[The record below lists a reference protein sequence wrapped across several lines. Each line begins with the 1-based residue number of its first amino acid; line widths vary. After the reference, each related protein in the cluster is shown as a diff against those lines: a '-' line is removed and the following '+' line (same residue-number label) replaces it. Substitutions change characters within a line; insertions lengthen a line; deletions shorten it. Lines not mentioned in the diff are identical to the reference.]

1 MGAARNRVKAGNGIR
16 RLSIGEET
24 LALHLRAHKIDFQRE
39 VALIPGRKW
48 RVDFYLPLRDVAIE
62 VEGGIWIQGRH
73 NRASSIEADFR
84 KYNALAHIGVKVLRF
99 STAMVESG
107 EAIANVRDFLDSG
120 HPSA

>member
-1 MGAARNRVKAGNGIR
+1 MCPNGRSKQAGIPRAG
-16 RLSIGEET
+16 SVGEET

-39 VALIPGRKW
+39 VSLIPGRKW
-48 RVDFYLPLRDVAIE
+48 RVDFYIPRLDLAIE

-84 KYNALAHIGVKVLRF
+84 KYNALAMIGVKVLRY
-99 STAMVESG
+99 STAQVESG
-107 EAIANVRDFLDSG
+107 EAIADVRAFLG